1 MLFNDNHKD
10 LINRALDG
18 EIDAAE
24 HAVLT
29 DILDSSPA
37 DAALWERMRAVDHT
51 LRQAPMVK
59 PPIDFA
65 AQVMAQ
71 VHAMGT
77 PQPKPTSG
85 GALLAWRLMTAASI
99 AIVLLLFSTRALV
112 ELIGPMPSLEEI
124 GVALGDLAGGLITM
138 LEWLV
143 DFVAR
148 YPELPAIL
156 FAALSLGSAIVWL
169 AAYYAPKE
177 PGSESAWSAE
187 MQAEAGSAG

>member
-18 EIDAAE
+18 EIDAVE

-29 DILDSSPA
+29 EILDSSPA
-37 DAALWERMRAVDHT
+37 DAALWERMRTVDRT
-51 LRQAPMVK
+51 LRQAPMVS
-59 PPIDFA
+59 PPLGFA
-65 AQVMAQ
+65 AKVMAQ
-71 VHAMGT
+71 VHTMET
-77 PQPKPTSG
+77 PQPKPASRG
-85 GALLAWRLMTAASI
+85 VLLAWRLMTMASI
-99 AIVLLLFSTRALV
+99 AIVLLLFARTALV
-112 ELIGPMPSLEEI
+112 ELIGSTPTLGEL
-124 GVALGDLAGGLITM
+124 GLALGDLANGFIKV

-143 DFVAR
+143 DFVTR

-156 FAALSLGSAIVWL
+156 FAAISLGSAIVWL

-187 MQAEAGSAG
+187 MAEASSAG

>member
-37 DAALWERMRAVDHT
+37 DAALWERMRTVDHT

-59 PPIDFA
+59 PPVNFA

-71 VHAMGT
+71 VHTMET
-77 PQPKPTSG
+77 PQPKSASG
-85 GALLAWRLMTAASI
+85 GALLAWRLMTGASI
-99 AIVLLLFSTRALV
+99 AVVMLLFSSRALI
-112 ELIGPMPSLEEI
+112 ELVGPMPSLEEI
-124 GVALGDLAGGLITM
+124 GVALGDLVGGLIKV

-143 DFVAR
+143 DFVVR

-177 PGSESAWSAE
+177 PGSEGAWAE